1 MELGGEMI
9 LVGGNLSLSLV
20 SEKATIVN
28 SIPLAFTIAN
38 LPVMVASIAANM
50 WAIFIINKKETSRI
64 NRLRRSV
71 KSSFLQFLG

>member
-1 MELGGEMI
+1 MI